1 MPLFLFSVLF
11 GLSMD
16 YQVFLLSRIKERY
29 DATGSTTDAVT
40 HGVASTARL
49 ITGAALIIVAVF
61 SGFALG
67 DLVMFQQMG
76 FGVAVALLI
85 DATIIRSVLLPAAMR
100 LLDGW
105 NWYLPHWLEW
115 LPQDRGRGASRGACT
130 TAKPGKLSGH
140 AEGLGTVRRVGQA
153 LGARSCSS
161 WRSSIRRILPVSVF
175 GRSLT
180 NSIARG

>member
-1 MPLFLFSVLF
+1 VSAIEAWVPLFLFSVLF

-40 HGVASTARL
+40 HAVASTARL

-61 SGFALG
+61 SGFARG

-100 LLDGW
+100 LLDQW

-115 LPQDRGRGASRGACT
+115 LPRIEVEAHR
-130 TAKPGKLSGH
+130 
-140 AEGLGTVRRVGQA
+140 EERVP
-153 LGARSCSS
+153 LPSPSS
-161 WRSSIRRILPVSVF
+161 
-175 GRSLT
+175 
-180 NSIARG
+180 

>member
-29 DATGSTTDAVT
+29 DETGRHADAVAC
-40 HGVASTARL
+40 GVASTARL

-61 SGFALG
+61 GGFARG

-85 DATIIRSVLLPAAMR
+85 DATIIRSVLLPAAMT
-100 LLDGW
+100 LLGGW
-105 NWYLPHWLEW
+105 NWYLPRWLEW
-115 LPQDRGRGASRGACT
+115 LPRIEVEAELPRQAC
-130 TAKPGKLSGH
+130 AVAQQLS
-140 AEGLGTVRRVGQA
+140 VPDD
-153 LGARSCSS
+153 AR
-161 WRSSIRRILPVSVF
+161 
-175 GRSLT
+175 
-180 NSIARG
+180 